1 MEEVTELLKK
11 KMSYEDIKRQL
22 AKSGELMDKN
32 VSSSGSEY
40 VFGSKLIE
48 NGIQVIPHFKI
59 GDYEF
64 DFKVEKYPVIL
75 EVDGEFHEEERV
87 REKDYIK
94 WRYAIKRGFIL
105 VRFTDKEAHSLY
117 AVEEVRKIIAN
128 CTKVPKEVWLYPY
141 TILDWIKDK
150 FNGIKRK
157 KHD

>member
-40 VFGSKLIE
+40 VFGNKLIE

-59 GDYEF
+59 GDYEY
-64 DFKVEKYPVIL
+64 DFKVERYPIII
-75 EVDGEFHEEERV
+75 EVDGQFHDEERV

-94 WRYAIKRGFIL
+94 WRCAINRGFIL

-128 CTKVPKEVWLYPY
+128 CTKVPKEVWLYKY
-141 TILDWIKDK
+141 SFFDWLKDK